1 MEPHGLRAKLTEYG
15 DREFAAFIRRSFAKS
30 MGLSGEALGKPVVGI
45 IDTSSDLNNCH
56 RGLPELIAAVK
67 RGAWQAGAL
76 PLEFPVISP
85 GEVFCHPTS
94 MLARNL
100 MSMDVETMIR
110 LQPLDSVVLA
120 GGCDKTL
127 PALLMGAASA
137 GVPAITL
144 AAGPMLAGRLRGEIV
159 GACTDCRRFWAM
171 RRAGEIDARA
181 IEEIEDALAPTAGT
195 CAVMGTA
202 STMAIAAEALGMML
216 PGGATAP
223 AVLAER
229 LRHAEETG
237 KAAARLAGSARTP
250 AAVMTQGAF
259 ENAFRAVLA
268 AGGST
273 NAVIHLTAIA
283 GRLGI
288 RIGLDDLNRLSEDT
302 PLLADVKPAGRYFME
317 DLHAA
322 GGVPALLREI
332 RGLLRLD
339 AMTVTGET
347 VGQVLDRA
355 PSFRGGAIRPADAP
369 LSAGGA
375 LVALRGSLAP
385 DGALIKR
392 SAATAALFEKT
403 GRAVVFES
411 VEDLARRIDR
421 EDLDVRPDD
430 FLVLAGAG
438 PRGGPGMPEAG
449 YLPIPRK
456 LAAAGVKDMVRISDA
471 RMSGTAFGT
480 VVLHVSPEAAAG
492 GPLGLAR
499 SGDRIALSVEARRL
513 DLLVAPDEIERRR
526 AARPPPA
533 PPPARGY
540 ERLYFDAVE
549 QAHLGADFGFLRHES
564 FQRSGS

>member
-1 MEPHGLRAKLTEYG
+1 MNPPGLRGKLTEYG
-15 DREFAAFIRRSFAKS
+15 DRGFAAFIRRSFAKS
-30 MGLSGEALGKPVVGI
+30 MGLSGEALEKPVVGI
-45 IDTSSDLNNCH
+45 IDTSSELNNCH

-67 RGAWQAGAL
+67 RGVWQAGAL

-110 LQPLDSVVLA
+110 LQPLDAVVLA

-137 GVPAITL
+137 GLPAIAL
-144 AAGPMLAGRLRGEIV
+144 AVGPMLAGRLRGEVV

-181 IEEIEDALAPTAGT
+181 IEEAEDALAPTAGT

-229 LRHAEETG
+229 LRQGEETG
-237 KAAARLAGSARTP
+237 KVAARLAGSGRAP
-250 AAVMTQGAF
+250 ASVMTREAF
-259 ENAFRAVLA
+259 ENALRAVLA

-288 RIGLDDLNRLSEDT
+288 RIGLDDLNRLSDET
-302 PLLADVKPAGRYFME
+302 PVLVDLKPTGRYFME

-322 GGVPALLREI
+322 GGVPALLREL
-332 RGLLRLD
+332 RGLLHLD
-339 AMTVTGET
+339 APMVTGET
-347 VGQVLDRA
+347 LAQVLDRA
-355 PSFRGGAIRPADAP
+355 PPARGDAIRPAAEP
-369 LSAGGA
+369 LRAEGA

-392 SAATAALFEKT
+392 SAATPALLEAT

-411 VEDLARRIDR
+411 VEDLARRIDG
-421 EDLDVRPDD
+421 EDLDVQPDD
-430 FLVLAGAG
+430 FLVLKGAG

-456 LAAAGVKDMVRISDA
+456 LAASGVKDMVRISDA

-480 VVLHVSPEAAAG
+480 VVLHVAPEAAAG

-499 SGDRIALSVEARRL
+499 SGDRIALSVKGRRL
-513 DLLVAPDEIERRR
+513 DLLVAAEELERRR
-526 AARPPPA
+526 AASAPPVE
-533 PPPARGY
+533 PPARGY
-540 ERLYFDAVE
+540 ERLYFDSVE
-549 QAHLGADFGFLRHES
+549 QAHLGADFGFLCHES
-564 FQRSGS
+564 LQEARP

>member
-1 MEPHGLRAKLTEYG
+1 
-15 DREFAAFIRRSFAKS
+15 
-30 MGLSGEALGKPVVGI
+30 
-45 IDTSSDLNNCH
+45 
-56 RGLPELIAAVK
+56 
-67 RGAWQAGAL
+67 
-76 PLEFPVISP
+76 
-85 GEVFCHPTS
+85 
-94 MLARNL
+94 
-100 MSMDVETMIR
+100 
-110 LQPLDSVVLA
+110 
-120 GGCDKTL
+120 
-127 PALLMGAASA
+127 
-137 GVPAITL
+137 
-144 AAGPMLAGRLRGEIV
+144 
-159 GACTDCRRFWAM
+159 M
-171 RRAGEIDARA
+171 RRAGELDARG
-181 IEEIEDALAPTAGT
+181 IEEAEDALAPTAGT
-195 CAVMGTA
+195 CGVMGTA

-229 LRHAEETG
+229 LRQGEETG
-237 KAAARLAGSARTP
+237 KAAARLAGSGRAP
-250 AAVMTQGAF
+250 AAVMTRGAF
-259 ENAFRAVLA
+259 ENALRAVLA

-288 RIGLDDLNRLSEDT
+288 RIGLDDLNRLSDET
-302 PLLADVKPAGRYFME
+302 PVLADVKPAGRFFME

-339 AMTVTGET
+339 APTVTGET
-347 VGQVLDRA
+347 LGHALDRA
-355 PSFRGGAIRPADAP
+355 SPRRGDAIRTAAEP
-369 LSAGGA
+369 LHAGGA

-385 DGALIKR
+385 EGALIKPP
-392 SAATAALFEKT
+392 AATPALLERA

-421 EDLDVRPDD
+421 DDLDVRPDD
-430 FLVLAGAG
+430 FLVLKGAG

-449 YLPIPRK
+449 HLPIPRK

-480 VVLHVSPEAAAG
+480 VVLHVAPEAAAG

-499 SGDRIALSVEARRL
+499 SGDRIALSVKERRL
-513 DLLVAPDEIERRR
+513 DLLVDPDELARRR
-526 AARPPPA
+526 AAAPPPA

-540 ERLYFDAVE
+540 DRLHFDAVE

-564 FQRSGS
+564 LQERRT